1 MSTITFP
8 GLGLNFEVSKVAF
21 TLFGVDIYS
30 YAVCIVVGI
39 LTALIF
45 AKRSET
51 NYYIKFDCLL
61 ETMLFSII
69 LGIIGARLY
78 YVLFNL
84 KYYLA
89 NPEKILHLRDG
100 GLALY
105 GGFIV
110 AIFVIIKFCKHYKVH
125 PLDFF
130 DYIVPFVALAQ
141 SIGRWGNFFNIEAY
155 GNETTSFLRMRIF
168 NESGFI
174 DVHPVFLYE
183 SIATLIIFAILRWLQ
198 PKRKYQGHI
207 FYTYLLLYSGV
218 RIFLEGMRIDSLML
232 GQLRI
237 SKVLSILVFIY
248 AAFVLLENVAA
259 DLYKKYKKIKR

>member
-1 MSTITFP
+1 MNTISFP
-8 GLGLNFEVSKVAF
+8 EFNLVFNISKIAFSIGKIDIYWYAILIVLGIIISLILCSKSKQNYGINFEDFLEV
-21 TLFGVDIYS
+21 I
-30 YAVCIVVGI
+30 
-39 LTALIF
+39 IF
-45 AKRSET
+45 S
-51 NYYIKFDCLL
+51 LV
-61 ETMLFSII
+61 

-78 YVLFNL
+78 YVIFRIDYYKNNLYEIFN
-84 KYYLA
+84 
-89 NPEKILHLRDG
+89 IRDG
-100 GLALY
+100 GLAIY
-105 GGFIV
+105 GG
-110 AIFVIIKFCKHYKVH
+110 IISGIITSYIICKKKRIDII
-125 PLDFF
+125 DFF
-130 DYIVPFVALAQ
+130 DYSSPYLVLSQA
-141 SIGRWGNFFNIEAY
+141 IGRWGNFFNIEAY

-232 GQLRI
+232 GQFRI

-259 DLYKKYKKIKR
+259 DLSKKYKKIKR